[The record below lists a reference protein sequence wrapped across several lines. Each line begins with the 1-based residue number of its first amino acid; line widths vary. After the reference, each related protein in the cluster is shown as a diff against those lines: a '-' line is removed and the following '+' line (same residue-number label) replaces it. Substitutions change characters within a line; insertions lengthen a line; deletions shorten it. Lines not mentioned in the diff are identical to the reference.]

1 MVRKTKF
8 INADYQ
14 ETVYRLDVL
23 GDAIIFV
30 DWHKNAVTI
39 DSTFLATPTKFPSP
53 DTLKRID
60 AQIRNVK
67 NFKLDL
73 FRGENVE

>member
-1 MVRKTKF
+1 MVRKTK
-8 INADYQ
+8 ILNATYE
-14 ETVYRLDVL
+14 ETVYRLDAL
-23 GDAIIFV
+23 GDAVAFV

-39 DSTFLATPTKFPSP
+39 DPAFLLTPIKFSAT

-67 NFKLDL
+67 KLKLDL
-73 FRGENVE
+73 FGGE